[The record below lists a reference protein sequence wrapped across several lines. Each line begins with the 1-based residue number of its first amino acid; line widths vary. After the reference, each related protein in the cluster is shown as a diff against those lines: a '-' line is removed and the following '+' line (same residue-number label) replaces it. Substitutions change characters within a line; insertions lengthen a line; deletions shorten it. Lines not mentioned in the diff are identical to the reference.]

1 MRLADILKMCF
12 DSLSRRKGRTILTVL
27 GVFIGCT
34 SIIVMVSIGAGM
46 QESYDQMLKNMGDL
60 SIIEVYRGYNQNTGT
75 QTESKL
81 DEKAVESFHEIAGVQ
96 AVMPKASLDGYN
108 VGFKAGVNGLD
119 NYNISFKAGINDR
132 YSADWGTFV
141 GIDVSALE
149 DMGFELVA
157 GRYPQSSDEV
167 VVGQYFAYTFK
178 DTLMP
183 DGRNYVSRWNW
194 DENGN
199 IDTEN
204 APDPFFDPL
213 KTDVKMLLT
222 SWDDSG
228 NETAPYNV
236 DLKVVGVLKEDQGKG
251 YETNDGV
258 MMDINA
264 LKALIQDLTGKTDTK
279 FEYSS
284 INVKA
289 ESLEA
294 VPDVEQAI
302 KDLGYSTYSMQS
314 LRDELNKQTRQIE
327 LMLGGLGAISLLVAA
342 IGITNTMIMSISER
356 TKEIGIMKALGC
368 YVRDIRAMFLMEAG
382 SIGLLGGV
390 LGLIF
395 SFIISVGINLFS
407 FGAFGG
413 GGVTWELIKQALI
426 GGENVTRVSVI
437 KPELI
442 LFALVFSV
450 LVGLV
455 SGYQPA
461 NKAVK
466 ISALEAI
473 RNE

>member
-1 MRLADILKMCF
+1 MRFADILKMCF

-34 SIIVMVSIGAGM
+34 SIIVMVSIGAGT
-46 QESYDQMLKNMGDL
+46 QESYDQMLKSMGDL
-60 SIIEVYRGYNQNTGT
+60 SIIEVYRGYNYDTGT
-75 QTESKL
+75 QSEAKL
-81 DEKAVESFHEIAGVQ
+81 DDAAVESFHEIAGVK
-96 AVMPKASLDGYN
+96 AVMPKASLDGYS
-108 VGFKAGVNGLD
+108 V
-119 NYNISFKAGINDR
+119 SFKAGINDR
-132 YSADWGTFV
+132 YTADWGTLV
-141 GIDVSALE
+141 GIDAGALE
-149 DMGFELVA
+149 DMGFEVVDGVYPAA
-157 GRYPQSSDEV
+157 GSDEV
-167 VVGQYFAYTFK
+167 VVGQYFAYNFM
-178 DTLMP
+178 DSLMP
-183 DGRNYVSRWNW
+183 DGRNYVSRYVR

-199 IDTEN
+199 MDTEN
-204 APDPFFDPL
+204 IPDAFFDPL
-213 KTDVKMLLT
+213 KTDVTMLLT
-222 SWDDSG
+222 SYDYDDSG
-228 NETAPYNV
+228 AEPTPYEV
-236 DLKVVGVLKEDQGKG
+236 PLKVVGVLKEDQGKG
-251 YETNDGV
+251 WETSEGV
-258 MMDINA
+258 MMDIGA
-264 LKALIQDLTGKTDTK
+264 LRALIKDLTGKTDTK

-289 ESLEA
+289 ESIDA
-294 VPDVEQAI
+294 VADVEQAI

-314 LRDELNKQTRQIE
+314 IRDELNKQARQME

-356 TKEIGIMKALGC
+356 TKEIGIMKSLGC

-382 SIGLLGGV
+382 CIGLLGGV

-395 SFIISVGINLFS
+395 SFVVSVGINLYS
-407 FGAFGG
+407 FGALG
-413 GGVTWELIKQALI
+413 GGVTWELIRQALL
-426 GGENVTRVSVI
+426 GGEGVVRISVI

-442 LFALVFSV
+442 VFALVFSV

>member
-1 MRLADILKMCF
+1 MRFADILKMCF

-96 AVMPKASLDGYN
+96 AVMPKASLD
-108 VGFKAGVNGLD
+108 

-167 VVGQYFAYTFK
+167 VVGQYFAYNFK

-183 DGRNYVSRWNW
+183 DGRNYVNRWIL

-199 IDTEN
+199 LDTEN
-204 APDPFFDPL
+204 VPDPFFDPL
-213 KTDVKMLLT
+213 KADVTMVLT
-222 SWDDSG
+222 PYDDGSG
-228 NETAPYNV
+228 TEPTPYNV
-236 DLKVVGVLKEDQGKG
+236 DLNVVGVLKEDQGKG
-251 YETNDGV
+251 WETSEGV
-258 MMDINA
+258 MMDIGA
-264 LKALIQDLTGKTDTK
+264 LRALIKDLTGKTDTK

-289 ESLEA
+289 ESIDA
-294 VPDVEQAI
+294 VADVEQAI
-302 KDLGYSTYSMQS
+302 KDLGYNTYSMQS
-314 LRDELNKQTRQIE
+314 IRDELNKQARQME

-356 TKEIGIMKALGC
+356 TKEIGIMKSLGC

-382 SIGLLGGV
+382 CIGLLGGV

-395 SFIISVGINLFS
+395 SFVVSVGINLYS
-407 FGAFGG
+407 FGALG
-413 GGVTWELIKQALI
+413 GGVTWELIGQALL
-426 GGENVTRVSVI
+426 GGENVTRISVI

-442 LFALVFSV
+442 VFALVFSV

>member
-1 MRLADILKMCF
+1 MRFADILKMCF

-96 AVMPKASLDGYN
+96 AVMPKASLD
-108 VGFKAGVNGLD
+108 D
-119 NYNISFKAGINDR
+119 YNISFKAGINGR
-132 YSADWGTFV
+132 YTANWVDFA
-141 GIDVSALE
+141 GIDSSALE
-149 DMGFELVA
+149 DMGYELVA
-157 GRYPQSSDEV
+157 GRYPESSDEV
-167 VVGQYFAYTFK
+167 VVGQYFAYNFK

-183 DGRNYVSRWNW
+183 DGRNYVDRYTW

-204 APDPFFDPL
+204 VPDPFFDPL

-228 NETAPYNV
+228 NETTPYSV
-236 DLKVVGVLKEDQGKG
+236 DLKVVGILKEDQGKG
-251 YETNDGV
+251 YETSEGV

-390 LGLIF
+390 LGLLF

-407 FGAFGG
+407 FGAFSG

-442 LFALVFSV
+442 IFALVFSV

>member
-1 MRLADILKMCF
+1 MYQDNITLCGASAYEKKFYFNQDFNALPDHVKKELQIMCVLYTE
-12 DSLSRRKGRTILTVL
+12 DVGGILT
-27 GVFIGCT
+27 
-34 SIIVMVSIGAGM
+34 
-46 QESYDQMLKNMGDL
+46 
-60 SIIEVYRGYNQNTGT
+60 
-75 QTESKL
+75 
-81 DEKAVESFHEIAGVQ
+81 
-96 AVMPKASLDGYN
+96 
-108 VGFKAGVNGLD
+108 
-119 NYNISFKAGINDR
+119 
-132 YSADWGTFV
+132 
-141 GIDVSALE
+141 LE
-149 DMGFELVA
+149 F
-157 GRYPQSSDEV
+157 
-167 VVGQYFAYTFK
+167 
-178 DTLMP
+178 
-183 DGRNYVSRWNW
+183 

-204 APDPFFDPL
+204 VPDPFFDPL

-228 NETAPYNV
+228 NETTPYSV
-236 DLKVVGVLKEDQGKG
+236 DLKVVGILKEDRGKG
-251 YETNDGV
+251 YETNDSV

-289 ESLEA
+289 ESLDA
-294 VPDVEQAI
+294 VADVEQAI
-302 KDLGYSTYSMQS
+302 KDLGYDTYSMQS
-314 LRDELNKQTRQIE
+314 MRDELNKQTRQIE
-327 LMLGGLGAISLLVAA
+327 LMLGGLGAISLFVAA
-342 IGITNTMIMSISER
+342 IGITNTMIMSVSER

-368 YVRDIRAMFLMEAG
+368 YVRDIPAMFLMEAG

-390 LGLIF
+390 LGLLF
-395 SFIISVGINLFS
+395 SYIISVGINLFS

-442 LFALVFSV
+442 IFALVFSV
-450 LVGLV
+450 MVGLV

>member
-1 MRLADILKMCF
+1 MRFADILKMCF

-34 SIIVMVSIGAGM
+34 SIIVMVSIGAGT
-46 QESYDQMLKNMGDL
+46 QESYDQMLKGMGDL
-60 SIIEVYRGYNQNTGT
+60 SIIEVYRGYNYDTGT
-75 QTESKL
+75 QSEAKL
-81 DEKAVESFHEIAGVQ
+81 DDAAVESFHEIAGVQ

-108 VGFKAGVNGLD
+108 V
-119 NYNISFKAGINDR
+119 SFKAGINDR
-132 YSADWGTFV
+132 YTADWGTLV
-141 GIDVSALE
+141 GIDAGALE
-149 DMGFELVA
+149 DMGFEIVDGVYPAA
-157 GRYPQSSDEV
+157 GSDEV
-167 VVGQYFAYTFK
+167 VVGQYFAYNFK

-183 DGRNYVSRWNW
+183 DGRNYVNRWIL

-199 IDTEN
+199 LDTEN
-204 APDPFFDPL
+204 VPDPFFDPL
-213 KTDVKMLLT
+213 KADVTMVLT
-222 SWDDSG
+222 PYDDGSG
-228 NETAPYNV
+228 TEPTPYNV
-236 DLKVVGVLKEDQGKG
+236 DLNVVGVLKEDQGKG
-251 YETNDGV
+251 WETSEGV
-258 MMDINA
+258 MMDIGA
-264 LKALIQDLTGKTDTK
+264 LRALIKDLTGKTDTK

-289 ESLEA
+289 ESLDA
-294 VPDVEQAI
+294 VADVEQAI
-302 KDLGYSTYSMQS
+302 KDLGYNTYSMQS
-314 LRDELNKQTRQIE
+314 IRDELNKQARQME

-356 TKEIGIMKALGC
+356 TKEIGIMKSLGC

-382 SIGLLGGV
+382 CIGLLGGV

-395 SFIISVGINLFS
+395 SFVVSVGINLYS
-407 FGAFGG
+407 FGALG
-413 GGVTWELIKQALI
+413 GGVTWELIGQALL
-426 GGENVTRVSVI
+426 GGENVTRISVI

-442 LFALVFSV
+442 VFALVFSV